1 MKRGF
6 GSDNHSGVSPEVLE
20 ALARANE
27 GHALAYGDD
36 EVTARLEGL
45 SRETFGPQ
53 ASLYLVFNGTGA
65 NVLCIDAMC
74 RSHEA
79 VVCAETAHI
88 NVDEC
93 GAPQRVVGCR
103 LLTVD
108 TPDGKLT
115 PELVKRRLHGFGF
128 EHHSQPKA
136 ISISQPTELGTLY
149 TLDEIKAL
157 ADLAHGY
164 NMYLHVDGARLAN
177 AAVALGCTFK
187 EMTTDLGVD
196 ALSFGG
202 TKNGLLMGESCV
214 LLNPALDVDMKYRRK
229 QMTQLGSKMR
239 FVSAQLECYLTTGLW
254 RRNAEHSNAMAQ
266 LLDEQL
272 STLDAELTIMYPVQ
286 ANSVF
291 VKLPRDV
298 WRRLQQRYFFYDW
311 DEDKDIVRWMC
322 SFDTT
327 EQDIFDFI
335 DALKKAFAILD
346 EARQMVVDT
355 YKGLSEIE
363 EIDLE
368 DCVGERFVYLVG
380 NIKRVNSMDIIINEI
395 LDILMEIKEV
405 DNLCPKF
412 TDLMDKLVE
421 LNKTKL

>member
-6 GSDNHSGVSPEVLE
+6 GSDNHSGISPEVL
-20 ALARANE
+20 AAIAAANSD
-27 GHALAYGDD
+27 HALAYGDD
-36 EVTARLEGL
+36 EWCARTEELF
-45 SRETFGPQ
+45 RDTFGPQ
-53 ASLYLVFNGTGA
+53 AKPYFVFNGTGA

-115 PELVKRRLHGFGF
+115 PDRVRTRLHGFGF
-128 EHHSQPKA
+128 EHHSQPRA

-149 TLDEIKAL
+149 TLDEIRAL
-157 ADLAHGY
+157 ADLAHTY

-177 AAVALGCTFK
+177 AAVALNCAFK

-196 ALSFGG
+196 CLSFGG

-214 LLNPALDVDMKYRRK
+214 ILNSSLDIDLKYRRK
-229 QMTQLGSKMR
+229 QMTQLCSKMR
-239 FVSAQLECYLTTGLW
+239 FMAAQFEAYLTTGLW

-266 LLDEQL
+266 LLHEEVKKL
-272 STLDAELTIMYPVQ
+272 GVRVMYKVQ
-286 ANSVF
+286 VNSVF
-291 VKLPRDV
+291 VQLPADV
-298 WRRLQQRYFFYDW
+298 WHALQKEYFFYDW
-311 DEDKDIVRWMC
+311 DEAANVVRWMC

-327 EQDIFDFI
+327 EDDIHSFVA
-335 DALKKAFAILD
+335 ALKRIL
-346 EARQMVVDT
+346 
-355 YKGLSEIE
+355 
-363 EIDLE
+363 
-368 DCVGERFVYLVG
+368 
-380 NIKRVNSMDIIINEI
+380 
-395 LDILMEIKEV
+395 KE
-405 DNLCPKF
+405 NA
-412 TDLMDKLVE
+412 
-421 LNKTKL
+421 

>member
-6 GSDNHSGVSPEVLE
+6 GSDNHSGISPEVIE
-20 ALARANE
+20 AIAKANSE
-27 GHALAYGDD
+27 HALAYGDD
-36 EVTARLEGL
+36 EYTKRLEEIFK
-45 SRETFGPQ
+45 ETFGEQ
-53 ASLYLVFNGTGA
+53 ARVYLVFNGTGA

-115 PELVKRRLHGFGF
+115 PALVKTRLHGFGF

-157 ADLAHGY
+157 ADLAHSY

-177 AAVALGCTFK
+177 AAVALGCTFM

-214 LLNPALDVDMKYRRK
+214 LLNPTLDVDMKYRRK
-229 QMTQLGSKMR
+229 QMTQLCSKMR
-239 FVSAQLECYLTTGLW
+239 FMAAQFICYLESGIW
-254 RRNAEHSNAMAQ
+254 RRNAEHSNRMAQ
-266 LLDEQL
+266 LLHSQL
-272 STLDAELTIMYPVQ
+272 LTLNSQLKVMYPVQ
-286 ANSVF
+286 VNSVF
-291 VKLPRDV
+291 VQLPTEV
-298 WRRLQQRYFFYDW
+298 WHRLQERYFFYDW
-311 DEDKDIVRWMC
+311 DEANDVVRWMC

-327 EQDIFDFI
+327 EEDIHAFVY
-335 DALKKAFAILD
+335 ALKK
-346 EARQMVVDT
+346 E
-355 YKGLSEIE
+355 LS
-363 EIDLE
+363 
-368 DCVGERFVYLVG
+368 R
-380 NIKRVNSMDIIINEI
+380 
-395 LDILMEIKEV
+395 
-405 DNLCPKF
+405 
-412 TDLMDKLVE
+412 
-421 LNKTKL
+421 

>member
-6 GSDNHSGVSPEVLE
+6 GSDNHSGISPEVIE
-20 ALARANE
+20 AIAQANSD
-27 GHALAYGDD
+27 HALAYGDD
-36 EVTARLEGL
+36 EYTQRLETL
-45 SRETFGPQ
+45 IKETFGPQ
-53 ASLYLVFNGTGA
+53 AKVYLVFNGTGA
-65 NVLCIDAMC
+65 NVLSIDAMC

-108 TPDGKLT
+108 TPDGKLA
-115 PELVKRRLHGFGF
+115 PALVKTRLHGFGF

-149 TLDEIKAL
+149 SKEEIKAL
-157 ADLAHGY
+157 ADLAHSY

-177 AAVALGCTFK
+177 AAVALGCSFK

-229 QMTQLGSKMR
+229 QMTQLASKMR
-239 FVSAQLECYLTTGLW
+239 FMAAQFICYIESGIW
-254 RRNAEHSNAMAQ
+254 RRNAEHSNRMAQ
-266 LLDEQL
+266 LLR
-272 STLDAELTIMYPVQ
+272 AEVEKVEGVKIMYPVQ
-286 ANSVF
+286 VNSVF
-291 VKLPRDV
+291 AQLPTDV
-298 WRRLQQRYFFYDW
+298 WHRLQERYFFYDW
-311 DEDKDIVRWMC
+311 DEAADVVRWMC

-327 EQDIFDFI
+327 EEDIHSFVN
-335 DALKKAFAILD
+335 ALK
-346 EARQMVVDT
+346 
-355 YKGLSEIE
+355 E
-363 EIDLE
+363 E
-368 DCVGERFVYLVG
+368 
-380 NIKRVNSMDIIINEI
+380 
-395 LDILMEIKEV
+395 
-405 DNLCPKF
+405 LCRK
-412 TDLMDKLVE
+412 
-421 LNKTKL
+421 

>member
-6 GSDNHSGVSPEVLE
+6 GSDNHSGISPEVIE
-20 ALARANE
+20 AIAKANSE
-27 GHALAYGDD
+27 HALAYGDD
-36 EVTARLEGL
+36 EYTKRLEEIFK
-45 SRETFGPQ
+45 ETFGEQ
-53 ASLYLVFNGTGA
+53 ARVCLVFNGTGA

-115 PELVKRRLHGFGF
+115 PELVKSRLHGFGF

-149 TLDEIKAL
+149 TLDEIKSL
-157 ADLAHGY
+157 AELAHSY

-214 LLNPALDVDMKYRRK
+214 LLNPTLDVDMKYRRK
-229 QMTQLGSKMR
+229 QMTQLCSKMR
-239 FVSAQLECYLTTGLW
+239 FMAAQFICYLESGIW
-254 RRNAEHSNAMAQ
+254 RRNAEHSNRMAQ
-266 LLDEQL
+266 MLNSQLLTLNSQL
-272 STLDAELTIMYPVQ
+272 KVMYPVQ
-286 ANSVF
+286 VNSVF
-291 VKLPRDV
+291 VQLPTEV
-298 WRRLQQRYFFYDW
+298 WHRLQERYFFYDW
-311 DEDKDIVRWMC
+311 DEANDVVRWMC

-327 EQDIFDFI
+327 EEDIHAFV
-335 DALKKAFAILD
+335 DAL
-346 EARQMVVDT
+346 R
-355 YKGLSEIE
+355 E
-363 EIDLE
+363 ELH
-368 DCVGERFVYLVG
+368 R
-380 NIKRVNSMDIIINEI
+380 
-395 LDILMEIKEV
+395 
-405 DNLCPKF
+405 
-412 TDLMDKLVE
+412 
-421 LNKTKL
+421 

>member
-1 MKRGF
+1 M
-6 GSDNHSGVSPEVLE
+6 
-20 ALARANE
+20 ANSE
-27 GHALAYGDD
+27 HALAYGDD
-36 EVTARLEGL
+36 EYTKRLEEIFK
-45 SRETFGPQ
+45 ETFGEQ
-53 ASLYLVFNGTGA
+53 ARVYLVFNGTGA
-65 NVLCIDAMC
+65 NVLSIDAMC

-115 PELVKRRLHGFGF
+115 PELVRTRLHGFGF

-149 TLDEIKAL
+149 TLDEIKSL
-157 ADLAHGY
+157 ADLAHSY

-214 LLNPALDVDMKYRRK
+214 LLNPTLDVDMKYRRK
-229 QMTQLGSKMR
+229 QMTQLCSKMR
-239 FVSAQLECYLTTGLW
+239 FMAAQMICYLESGIW

-266 LLDEQL
+266 LLRSEV
-272 STLDAELTIMYPVQ
+272 EKVEGVKIMYPVQ
-286 ANSVF
+286 VNSVF
-291 VKLPRDV
+291 AQLPTAV
-298 WRRLQQRYFFYDW
+298 WHRLQERYFFYDW
-311 DEDKDIVRWMC
+311 DEAADVVRWMC

-327 EQDIFDFI
+327 EEDIHAFVN
-335 DALKKAFAILD
+335 ALK
-346 EARQMVVDT
+346 EE
-355 YKGLSEIE
+355 LS
-363 EIDLE
+363 
-368 DCVGERFVYLVG
+368 R
-380 NIKRVNSMDIIINEI
+380 
-395 LDILMEIKEV
+395 
-405 DNLCPKF
+405 
-412 TDLMDKLVE
+412 
-421 LNKTKL
+421 

>member
-6 GSDNHSGVSPEVLE
+6 GSDNHSGISPEVLE
-20 ALARANE
+20 AIARANSE
-27 GHALAYGDD
+27 HALAYGDD
-36 EVTARLEGL
+36 EYTQRLEQL
-45 SRETFGPQ
+45 FKETFGPQ
-53 ASLYLVFNGTGA
+53 ARVYLVFNGTGA

-115 PELVKRRLHGFGF
+115 PELVKTRLHGFGF

-149 TLDEIKAL
+149 TCEEIKAL
-157 ADLAHGY
+157 ADLAHEY

-214 LLNPALDVDMKYRRK
+214 LLNPVLDVDMKYRRK
-229 QMTQLGSKMR
+229 QMTQLASKMR
-239 FVSAQLECYLTTGLW
+239 FMAAQFEAYLEVEKVKEPLW
-254 RRNAEHSNAMAQ
+254 KRNAEHSNRMAQ
-266 LLDEQL
+266 LLASHL
-272 STLDAELTIMYPVQ
+272 STFTSHLKIMYPVQ
-286 ANSVF
+286 VNSVF
-291 VKLPRDV
+291 AQLPRDV
-298 WRRLQQRYFFYDW
+298 WQRLQKRYFFYDW
-311 DEDKDIVRWMC
+311 DESNDIVRWMC

-327 EQDIFDFI
+327 EQDIHDFVH
-335 DALKKAFAILD
+335 ALRD
-346 EARQMVVDT
+346 EIM
-355 YKGLSEIE
+355 K
-363 EIDLE
+363 
-368 DCVGERFVYLVG
+368 
-380 NIKRVNSMDIIINEI
+380 IKN
-395 LDILMEIKEV
+395 
-405 DNLCPKF
+405 
-412 TDLMDKLVE
+412 
-421 LNKTKL
+421 

>member
-20 ALARANE
+20 ALAAANNE
-27 GHALAYGDD
+27 HALAYGDD
-36 EVTARLEGL
+36 EYTKRLEAL
-45 SRETFGPQ
+45 YRDTFGPQ
-53 ASLYLVFNGTGA
+53 ARPYLVFNGTGA

-115 PELVKRRLHGFGF
+115 PDLVCTRLHGFGF

-149 TLDEIKAL
+149 TLDEIRAL
-157 ADLAHGY
+157 ADLAHSY

-177 AAVALGCTFK
+177 AAVALGCSFK

-229 QMTQLGSKMR
+229 QMTQLASKMR
-239 FVSAQLECYLTTGLW
+239 FMAAQMICYLETGIW
-254 RRNAEHSNAMAQ
+254 KRNAEHSNRMAQ
-266 LLDEQL
+266 LLRSEVEKVDGVR
-272 STLDAELTIMYPVQ
+272 IMYPVQ
-286 ANSVF
+286 VNSVF
-291 VKLPRDV
+291 AQLPTEV
-298 WRRLQQRYFFYDW
+298 WHRLQQRYFFYDW
-311 DEDKDIVRWMC
+311 DEANDVVRWMC

-327 EQDIFDFI
+327 EEDIHSFVN
-335 DALKKAFAILD
+335 ALK
-346 EARQMVVDT
+346 
-355 YKGLSEIE
+355 E
-363 EIDLE
+363 E
-368 DCVGERFVYLVG
+368 
-380 NIKRVNSMDIIINEI
+380 
-395 LDILMEIKEV
+395 
-405 DNLCPKF
+405 LCK
-412 TDLMDKLVE
+412 K
-421 LNKTKL
+421 

>member
-6 GSDNHSGVSPEVLE
+6 GSDNHSGVSPEVIE
-20 ALARANE
+20 AIAMANSE
-27 GHALAYGDD
+27 HALAYGDD
-36 EVTARLEGL
+36 EYTKRLEEL
-45 SRETFGPQ
+45 FKETFGQQ
-53 ASLYLVFNGTGA
+53 ARVYLVFNGTGA
-65 NVLCIDAMC
+65 NVLSIDAMC

-115 PELVKRRLHGFGF
+115 PALVKTRLHGFGF

-149 TLDEIKAL
+149 TLDEIKVL
-157 ADLAHGY
+157 ADLAHEY

-177 AAVALGCTFK
+177 AAVALGCSFK

-214 LLNPALDVDMKYRRK
+214 LLNPDLDIDMKYRRK
-229 QMTQLGSKMR
+229 QMTQLASKMR
-239 FVSAQLECYLTTGLW
+239 FMAAQMICYLESGIW

-266 LLDEQL
+266 LLRREV
-272 STLDAELTIMYPVQ
+272 EKVEGVKIMYPVQ
-286 ANSVF
+286 VNSVF
-291 VKLPRDV
+291 AQLPTAV
-298 WRRLQQRYFFYDW
+298 WHRLRERYFFYDW
-311 DEDKDIVRWMC
+311 DEAADVVRWMC

-327 EQDIFDFI
+327 EADIHAFVS
-335 DALKKAFAILD
+335 ALK
-346 EARQMVVDT
+346 E
-355 YKGLSEIE
+355 
-363 EIDLE
+363 
-368 DCVGERFVYLVG
+368 
-380 NIKRVNSMDIIINEI
+380 
-395 LDILMEIKEV
+395 
-405 DNLCPKF
+405 
-412 TDLMDKLVE
+412 E
-421 LNKTKL
+421 LNK

>member
-6 GSDNHSGVSPEVLE
+6 GSDNHSGISPEVIE
-20 ALARANE
+20 AIAQANSD
-27 GHALAYGDD
+27 HALAYGDD
-36 EVTARLEGL
+36 EYTQRLEAL
-45 SRETFGPQ
+45 FKETFGPQ
-53 ASLYLVFNGTGA
+53 AKVYLVFNGTGA
-65 NVLCIDAMC
+65 NVLNIDAMC

-115 PELVKRRLHGFGF
+115 PALVKTRLHGFGF

-149 TLDEIKAL
+149 TLEEIKAL
-157 ADLAHGY
+157 ADLAHSY

-229 QMTQLGSKMR
+229 QMTQLASKMR
-239 FVSAQLECYLTTGLW
+239 FMAAQFICYIESGIW
-254 RRNAEHSNAMAQ
+254 RRNAEHSNRMAQ
-266 LLDEQL
+266 LLRSEV
-272 STLDAELTIMYPVQ
+272 EKVEGVRIMYPVQ
-286 ANSVF
+286 VNSVF
-291 VKLPRDV
+291 AQLPTDV
-298 WRRLQQRYFFYDW
+298 WHRLQERYFFYDW
-311 DEDKDIVRWMC
+311 DEAADVVRWMC

-327 EQDIFDFI
+327 EEDIHSFVN
-335 DALKKAFAILD
+335 ALK
-346 EARQMVVDT
+346 
-355 YKGLSEIE
+355 E
-363 EIDLE
+363 E
-368 DCVGERFVYLVG
+368 
-380 NIKRVNSMDIIINEI
+380 
-395 LDILMEIKEV
+395 
-405 DNLCPKF
+405 LCRK
-412 TDLMDKLVE
+412 
-421 LNKTKL
+421 

>member
-1 MKRGF
+1 M
-6 GSDNHSGVSPEVLE
+6 
-20 ALARANE
+20 ANNE
-27 GHALAYGDD
+27 HALAYGDD
-36 EVTARLEGL
+36 EYTQRLERL
-45 SRETFGPQ
+45 VKDTFGEQ
-53 ASLYLVFNGTGA
+53 ARVYLVFNGTGA
-65 NVLCIDAMC
+65 NVLSIDAMC

-93 GAPQRVVGCR
+93 GAPQRIVGCR

-115 PELVKRRLHGFGF
+115 PALVKTRLHGFGF

-149 TLDEIKAL
+149 TKEEIKAL
-157 ADLAHGY
+157 ADLAHSY

-177 AAVALGCTFK
+177 AAVALGCSFR

-229 QMTQLGSKMR
+229 QMTQLTSKMR
-239 FVSAQLECYLTTGLW
+239 FMAAQMICYLESGIW

-266 LLDEQL
+266 LLRSEV
-272 STLDAELTIMYPVQ
+272 EKVEGVKIMYPVQ
-286 ANSVF
+286 VNSVF
-291 VKLPRDV
+291 AQLPTAV
-298 WRRLQQRYFFYDW
+298 WHRLQERYFFYDW
-311 DEDKDIVRWMC
+311 DEAADVVRWMC

-327 EQDIFDFI
+327 EEDIHSFVN
-335 DALKKAFAILD
+335 ALK
-346 EARQMVVDT
+346 
-355 YKGLSEIE
+355 E
-363 EIDLE
+363 E
-368 DCVGERFVYLVG
+368 
-380 NIKRVNSMDIIINEI
+380 
-395 LDILMEIKEV
+395 
-405 DNLCPKF
+405 LCRK
-412 TDLMDKLVE
+412 
-421 LNKTKL
+421 